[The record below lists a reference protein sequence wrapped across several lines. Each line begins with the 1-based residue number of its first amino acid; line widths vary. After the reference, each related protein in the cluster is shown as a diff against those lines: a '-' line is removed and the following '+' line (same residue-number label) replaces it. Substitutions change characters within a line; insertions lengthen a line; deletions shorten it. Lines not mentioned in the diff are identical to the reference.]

1 MAKNWAIAIGINEYE
16 YLALPLKYAQRDAEK
31 MRDWLQHRAGFEKV
45 LYFSDNS
52 PKINKISTRPTR
64 ATLMRMLETLLQRPF
79 MGAGDN
85 FWFFFSGH
93 GVRHDG
99 QDYLMAA
106 DSYPENIPG
115 SAIPVSYVLGQL
127 RRCGADNIVLLLDA
141 CRDGDGKSLEGMGR
155 ETAKQ
160 AQQMGVISIASCSPN
175 EISYEVEALEQ
186 GVFTYALLEGLGVQ
200 GRCATVERL
209 DAYLARRVPELNRH
223 YGKRIQTPLTIA
235 EPIDRAHLIL
245 VPEYATLSDVATL
258 KLDAYQAELDGN
270 RALARQL
277 WIRVLGAS
285 PADLDAVKAIE
296 RLALGVTPEPPPAP
310 RRQTNPR
317 QSKSAKSSS
326 SVYSHRGTQTR
337 SQTPRVTRRQLME
350 WGIWGGVGLGLV
362 AVGNTVFQEKK
373 SDSPSELAFST
384 FSFDV
389 ITVNERGEEI
399 ERRPGEAEFFT
410 EQINDIPLEMVAI
423 PGGSFQMG
431 TEDKEIERLNQK
443 YHVEWFSRER
453 PQHSVTVQP
462 FLMGK
467 YPVTQEQWQA
477 VANLPKVD
485 RDLKPNPSH
494 FKGKNRP
501 VEKVSW
507 YDAVEFCQRLSIATG
522 REYRLPSEAEW
533 EYACRAGTTTPFHFG
548 ATLTSELANYRG
560 TSTFAS
566 EPEGEYRQQTTD
578 VGSFPANGFGLY
590 DMHGNVWE
598 WCADDFFENYDG
610 APTDGSVRMQKE
622 VQSNNK
628 VLRGGSWDGSP
639 NLCRSAYRY
648 GNSSAVVIYDGI
660 GFRVVCAAPR
670 TL

>member
-16 YLALPLKYAQRDAEK
+16 HLARPLEYAQRDAQL
-31 MRDWLQHRAGFEKV
+31 MRDWLQDRAGFEKV
-45 LYFSDNS
+45 YYYADNS
-52 PKINKISTRPTR
+52 PKIGNTSTRPTR
-64 ATLMRMLETLLQRPF
+64 SNLLRLLDVRFQQPF

-93 GVRHDG
+93 GVRHEG

-141 CRDGDGKSLEGMGR
+141 CRDGGGKSVEGMGR
-155 ETAKQ
+155 ETAER

-175 EISYEVEALEQ
+175 ELSYEVEALEQ

-200 GRCATVERL
+200 GKCATVERL
-209 DAYLARRVPELNRH
+209 DAYLARRVPELNQK
-223 YGKRIQTPLTIA
+223 YGKRIQTPLTTA

-245 VPEYATLSDVATL
+245 VPEYATLADVAAL
-258 KLDAYQAELDGN
+258 KLDAYQAELDRN

-296 RLALGVTPEPPPAP
+296 RIAKGKNDSEAASSPNVSG
-310 RRQTNPR
+310 N
-317 QSKSAKSSS
+317 KSASDRVSEHLGQSRQPLLSQQS
-326 SVYSHRGTQTR
+326 SVPSTEISVEDGIKTQTF
-337 SQTPRVTRRQLME
+337 QFEVVTVREKGWFSKKLMFDRRL
-350 WGIWGGVGLGLV
+350 
-362 AVGNTVFQEKK
+362 
-373 SDSPSELAFST
+373 
-384 FSFDV
+384 
-389 ITVNERGEEI
+389 
-399 ERRPGEAEFFT
+399 GEAKSFT
-410 EQINDIPLEMVAI
+410 EDINGVALEMVAI

-431 TEDKEIERLNQK
+431 TEDAEIERLNQK
-443 YHVEWFSRER
+443 YDEDWFSREH

-462 FLMGK
+462 FFMGK
-467 YPVTQEQWQA
+467 YPVAQSQWQA

-522 REYRLPSEAEW
+522 RKYRLPSEAEW
-533 EYACRAGTTTPFHFG
+533 EYACRAGSATPFHFG
-548 ATLTSELANYRG
+548 ATLTSKLANYNG
-560 TSTFAS
+560 NYTFAS
-566 EPEGEYRQQTTD
+566 EPQGEYREQTTD
-578 VGSFPANGFGLY
+578 VGRFPANAFGLY
-590 DMHGNVWE
+590 DMQGNVWE
-598 WCADDFFENYDG
+598 WCADDWHENYDG
-610 APTDGSVRMQKE
+610 APTDGSAWVSQE
-622 VQSNNK
+622 IQSNNK
-628 VLRGGSWDGSP
+628 LLRGGSWYDLP
-639 NLCRSAYRY
+639 DYCRSAYRDNY
-648 GNSSAVVIYDGI
+648 VPTVDLNSSL
-660 GFRVVCAAPR
+660 GFRVLCAANQ
-670 TL
+670 